1 MIKSDVRD
9 DNNAKILVR
18 ETRATCAILLVLLA
32 ARSPHATGRHLE
44 NIKISQSSFFFFGR
58 YNTGPH
64 GSLNPISLEKVIL
77 VLSFLL
83 LYA

>member
-1 MIKSDVRD
+1 MPKYSYVR
-9 DNNAKILVR
+9 
-18 ETRATCAILLVLLA
+18 RAQHARFYSYFLLRAHLTLLA
-32 ARSPHATGRHLE
+32 DTL
-44 NIKISQSSFFFFGR
+44 KISKYRNLFFFFGR